1 MDKGADMKKIR
12 KYLSLALCLCITTYT
27 LPAVANTSSTNM
39 DTDYTRVELSD
50 EQMASAV
57 GAGNV
62 DATMADYKIG
72 EAAVAVL
79 ANRSILQCTYTLD
92 VVDTNGGFVESIATG
107 TILNGE
113 ALVVSGTP
121 IGTQKTV
128 IQARIWNSGVPG
140 LESKD
145 TSWSN

>member
-1 MDKGADMKKIR
+1 MKKIR
-12 KYLSLALCLCITTYT
+12 KFLSLALCLCITTYT
-27 LPAVANTSSTNM
+27 LPATANNTGINM
-39 DTDYTRVELSD
+39 ESEYSRVELTD
-50 EQMASAV
+50 EQMSLAV

-62 DATMADYKIG
+62 DATMADYKVG
-72 EAAVAVL
+72 EAAVVVL

-92 VVDTNGGFVESIATG
+92 VVDTSGGFVESLATG

-113 ALVVSGTP
+113 ALIVSGTP
-121 IGTQKTV
+121 TGTQKSV

>member
-1 MDKGADMKKIR
+1 MKKIR
-12 KYLSLALCLCITTYT
+12 KYISLALCLCISIYT
-27 LPAVANTSSTNM
+27 LPVMAFTSSM
-39 DTDYTRVELSD
+39 DMNDEYSKIKLSD
-50 EQMASAV
+50 EQMMLAV

-62 DATMADYKIG
+62 DATMADYTVG

-79 ANRSILQCTYTLD
+79 ANRSIVQCSYTLD
-92 VVDTNGGFVESIATG
+92 AVDVNGVFLESLAAG

-113 ALVVSGTP
+113 ALVVTGTP
-121 IGTQKTV
+121 LGTQKNV
-128 IQARIWNSGVPG
+128 IQVRIWNSGVPG